1 MIRILLA
8 ASALGLASP
17 ALAQSTDWAKVRA
30 EWNQP
35 MAPFRILGNVHYVG
49 TAGISAY
56 LITSPQGHI
65 LIDGGMPESAPLIAA
80 NIEKLG
86 FKLSDVKILLVNH
99 AHWDHEGGLAE
110 LKRRTGAR
118 LLASAADTP
127 ALEAGKS
134 DYRPDISIAAPPVKV
149 DGQLKDG
156 EEIRLGTNTLV
167 AHLTPGHTK
176 GCTSFTMQ
184 VPSGGD
190 SLTVLFACSLSV
202 ADQPLTPGHGYDAAP
217 ADFRATFAKL
227 RATQADVFLSF
238 HAEQFDLAAK
248 RAKQLA
254 GDAEAFVDPGELA
267 RRVDS
272 AQKAFEAAMKAGQNH

>member
-1 MIRILLA
+1 MIRNVLCAVALLTAPA
-8 ASALGLASP
+8 ASA
-17 ALAQSTDWAKVRA
+17 QTDWAKTRA

-35 MAPFRILGNVHYVG
+35 VAPFRILGNVHYVG
-49 TAGISAY
+49 TACIAAY

-86 FKLSDVKILLVNH
+86 FRLSDVKLLLINH
-99 AHWDHEGGLAE
+99 AHWDHAGGLAE

-118 LLASAADTP
+118 LLASAAEVQ
-127 ALEAGKS
+127 ALELGRS
-134 DYRPDISIAAPPVKV
+134 DYRPDISITAPPVKV
-149 DGQLKDG
+149 DGVLADG
-156 EEIRLGTNTLV
+156 QEIRLGSNTLV

-176 GCTSFTMQ
+176 GCTSFTLE

-190 SLTVLFACSLSV
+190 SLTILFACSLTV

-227 RATQADVFLSF
+227 GAMQADVYLSY
-238 HAEQFDLAAK
+238 HPSQFDFDAK
-248 RAKQLA
+248 RAKLLA
-254 GDAEAFVDPGELA
+254 GNPEAFVDPGELHRRIAEA
-267 RRVDS
+267 R
-272 AQKAFEAAMKAGQNH
+272 ATFEAEIKHSGG